1 MLIMLDTST
10 NVCKL
15 TFLNGEWRQDFEWQ
29 ADRMMAKGLLGFI
42 SNSLSEC
49 DKDWSD
55 IFAIGGFEGP
65 GSFTGLRIGLTVLN
79 TMADSL
85 DIPIVSAKGDNWQN
99 TVLEK
104 INSSKNEKII
114 LPFYGSDAK
123 ITPPKK

>member
-15 TFLNGEWRQDFEWQ
+15 TFLSGEWRQDFEWQ

-42 SNSLSEC
+42 SNSLSKC

-55 IFAIGGFEGP
+55 ISAIGGFEGP

-85 DIPIVSAKGDNWQN
+85 SVPIVSAKGDNWQK

-104 INSSKNEKII
+104 INSSINEKII